1 MSGEPLSTSPK
12 PATSVRPVTPAGAV
26 RRYRKGIRELTAADP
41 GLARIVAEAGHPEI
55 ALRPAG
61 FPTLLRA
68 IIAQQVSAAA
78 ARTIWR
84 RFEDRLAGPV
94 EAAGVHAL
102 GYDGVRALG
111 LSGRKTDYA
120 LGLAEAALSGEL
132 DFDAIARMP
141 DEEAIARLIAL
152 RGIGRWTAEVYL
164 LFALGRPDVW
174 PAADL
179 ALATAAGRI
188 RGLDARPS
196 FKTAS
201 EIAETWRPWR
211 GAAAIL
217 LWHYY
222 RTMPA

>member
-1 MSGEPLSTSPK
+1 MSGRTP
-12 PATSVRPVTPAGAV
+12 TSVRPVTPAGAA
-26 RRYRKGIRELTAADP
+26 RRFRKGMRILTAADA
-41 GLARIVAEAGHPEI
+41 GLARIIEEAGPPPI
-55 ALRPAG
+55 ALREPG

-68 IIAQQVSAAA
+68 IVAQQVSAAA
-78 ARTIWR
+78 ARTIWGR
-84 RFEDRLAGPV
+84 IETSVGGPV
-94 EAAGVHAL
+94 TAAGFAAL

-120 LGLAEAALSGEL
+120 LGMAAAELEGHL
-132 DFDAIARMP
+132 DFDRIARMP
-141 DEEAIARLIAL
+141 DEAAIASLIAL
-152 RGIGRWTAEVYL
+152 KGVGRWTAEVYL

-174 PAADL
+174 PKADL

-188 RGLDARPS
+188 RGLEGRPS
-196 FKTAS
+196 FDEAA
-201 EIAETWRPWR
+201 EIAAAWSPHR